1 MTNPAAGDN
10 DDAREFVRNLFSTA
24 DSPPRDIVPGSGP
37 TREDY
42 LRWNDMADTIVEVTV
57 PGEVICDAD
66 GIPNG
71 MTPATTQTVYA
82 AAVVVSTVDLA
93 KVGLTP
99 GDVPKLRVLDPPETQ
114 AQR

>member
-1 MTNPAAGDN
+1 MTDGNN
-10 DDAREFVRNLFSTA
+10 DDEMREFVRNLFDST

-37 TREDY
+37 TRDDY

-57 PGEVICDAD
+57 PGEVLLDAD

-82 AAVVVSTVDLA
+82 AGVVVSTAELERC
-93 KVGLTP
+93 GLTHD
-99 GDVPKLRVLDPPETQ
+99 DVPNLRVLDPPDKQ
-114 AQR
+114 AQP